1 MSVDGQE
8 RLLTA
13 MDLGMVVARDREA
26 APRKPSGRVAHGSRE
41 GASRKGEM
49 DKEDIWRCWS

>member
-8 RLLTA
+8 RLLTV

-41 GASRKGEM
+41 GASRKGE
-49 DKEDIWRCWS
+49 DG